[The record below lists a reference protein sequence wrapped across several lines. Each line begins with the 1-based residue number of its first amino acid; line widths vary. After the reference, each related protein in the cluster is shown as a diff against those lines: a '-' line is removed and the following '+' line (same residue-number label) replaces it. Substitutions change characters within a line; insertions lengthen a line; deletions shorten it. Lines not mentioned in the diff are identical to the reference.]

1 MAPIKSSKPKEQKEG
16 TKGNEDYCARTH
28 GLEQRI
34 ITLTVVAQNGLD
46 VSSTHFDALLEEMT
60 EHQVQAVRTLK
71 NHEHVQKKE
80 SEKVEQG
87 RKEAV
92 PKLISQLVPIK

>member
-1 MAPIKSSKPKEQKEG
+1 M
-16 TKGNEDYCARTH
+16 
-28 GLEQRI
+28 
-34 ITLTVVAQNGLD
+34 ITLTVVVQNGLG
-46 VSSTHFDALLEEMT
+46 VSSAHFGALLKEMN

-71 NHEHVQKKE
+71 NHEHVPKKE

-92 PKLISQLVPIK
+92 PKLIS